1 MLHFCA
7 CASLTLLALIAA
19 RSRSGAVLAALAMI
33 LLGVA
38 LEFSQKL
45 VPGRAFEIRDMT
57 INGVGALT
65 STRYVTIAVK

>member
-1 MLHFCA
+1 
-7 CASLTLLALIAA
+7 
-19 RSRSGAVLAALAMI
+19 
-33 LLGVA
+33 VA